1 MFSVKRVLEMG
12 GAASTGA
19 SSNRVAALLD
29 SVSASRGKKFM
40 SRPSLEQ
47 FARLGAPVGATEV
60 GWKAL
65 QALEQSC
72 TCQVIEGV
80 SGAVGLS

>member
-1 MFSVKRVLEMG
+1 MG
-12 GAASTGA
+12 GAASTAA

-47 FARLGAPVGATEV
+47 FARLGTPVGATEV
-60 GWKAL
+60 GWKAR
-65 QALEQSC
+65 QALEQSG
-72 TCQVIEGV
+72 TCQVIEGI
-80 SGAVGLS
+80 SGAEGLS